1 MRGVEIPCHSTNQA
15 RGLKVKGKNMPAGLS
30 VDSGAKA
37 GWRSKAAW
45 RGRGGEGQG
54 EAAAAP
60 ACEPVT
66 FLQPGG
72 PEVLGQG
79 HGQPHTAASDSCV
92 FRGGAWPDSCLPG
105 EMP

>member
-45 RGRGGEGQG
+45 RGRGGEGQRSG
-54 EAAAAP
+54 EDSSHPGWETEREAVAA
-60 ACEPVT
+60 
-66 FLQPGG
+66 L
-72 PEVLGQG
+72 PELVLLARSPNLFGFSS
-79 HGQPHTAASDSCV
+79 P
-92 FRGGAWPDSCLPG
+92 
-105 EMP
+105 